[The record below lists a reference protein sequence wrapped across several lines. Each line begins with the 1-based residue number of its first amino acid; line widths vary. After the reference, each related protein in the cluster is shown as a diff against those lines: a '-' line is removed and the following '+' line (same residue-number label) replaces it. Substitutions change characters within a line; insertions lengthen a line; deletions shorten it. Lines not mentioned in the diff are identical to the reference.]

1 MVDERKCPADP
12 LEFISECVRNQRV
25 YWTYHV
31 NMRLKDRFLPREMIL
46 ESADYYEIIEAYPED
61 KYLPSYLV
69 YARHHDVVFHILFA
83 ADVEERN
90 VRVITSYYPD
100 PVLWDPALKTRRK
113 S

>member
-1 MVDERKCPADP
+1 MADKGKSPSDP
-12 LEFISECVRNQRV
+12 LDFIRDCVRNRRI

-31 NMRLKDRFLPREMIL
+31 NMRLKDRFLDRGMIL
-46 ESADYYEIIEAYPED
+46 ESADAYEIIEVYPED
-61 KYLPSYLV
+61 KYLPSYPV
-69 YARHHDVVFHILFA
+69 YARHRGVAFHVLFA

-113 S
+113 T

>member
-1 MVDERKCPADP
+1 MADKGKYPSDP
-12 LEFISECVRNQRV
+12 LGFIRECVRNRRI

-31 NMRLKDRFLPREMIL
+31 NMRLKDRFLDREMIL
-46 ESADYYEIIEAYPED
+46 ESADAYEIIEEYPED

-69 YARHHDVVFHILFA
+69 YTRHRGVVFHVLFA
-83 ADVEERN
+83 ADAEGRN

-100 PVLWDPALKTRRK
+100 PARWDSALKTRRK